1 MNRPQEE
8 GSYYIAI
15 AILHALDRLAK
26 PKQVSIFKEVRSVM
40 VMVDLAPDVWDEA
53 LRKLEG
59 ELQTLISD
67 E

>member
-1 MNRPQEE
+1 M
-8 GSYYIAI
+8 
-15 AILHALDRLAK
+15 HALDRLAK

>member
-1 MNRPQEE
+1 
-8 GSYYIAI
+8 
-15 AILHALDRLAK
+15 
-26 PKQVSIFKEVRSVM
+26 M

>member
-1 MNRPQEE
+1 
-8 GSYYIAI
+8 
-15 AILHALDRLAK
+15 
-26 PKQVSIFKEVRSVM
+26 M

-53 LRKLEG
+53 LRKLES